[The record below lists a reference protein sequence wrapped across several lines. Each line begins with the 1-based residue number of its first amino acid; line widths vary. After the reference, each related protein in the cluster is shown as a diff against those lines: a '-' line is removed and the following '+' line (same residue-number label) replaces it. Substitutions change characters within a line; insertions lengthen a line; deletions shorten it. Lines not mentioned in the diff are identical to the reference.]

1 MLKDSSNRICFICLE
16 EDSLDDNSLIE
27 YNHCGIYYIHNDCLN
42 NWDPNDCLICRKK
55 IIPEETE
62 RNGAEGNRA
71 EEEETEGNRA
81 ERAERAERA
90 AREETERN
98 RAERAEENGT
108 EGNESNNSDT
118 LIEVRPVPNNNNRNL
133 VVKTLISLVLIVD
146 ASIVMY
152 YIIKI

>member
-62 RNGAEGNRA
+62 GNGAERA
-71 EEEETEGNRA
+71 EREETEGNGADRADRADRAERAEREETEGNRA
-81 ERAERAERA
+81 
-90 AREETERN
+90 
-98 RAERAEENGT
+98 

-146 ASIVMY
+146 ASIVLY